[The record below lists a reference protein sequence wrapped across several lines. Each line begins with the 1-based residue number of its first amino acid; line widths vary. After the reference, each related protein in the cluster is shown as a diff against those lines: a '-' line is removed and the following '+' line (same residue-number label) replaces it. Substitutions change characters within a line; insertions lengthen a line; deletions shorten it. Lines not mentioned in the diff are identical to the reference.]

1 MRMGSIYPWTC
12 ATIGVGLALGT
23 IQVLGLGGRIAELES
38 RPVEDPQ
45 RVTHLERQVD
55 DMSTALDTSH
65 SEIDR
70 LSRASVYT
78 RALGREIAE
87 LESDL
92 RATACR
98 LDEQRE
104 WITRFQRLE
113 VEAGPQAI
121 DARLADFR
129 ASVDA
134 RWRELE
140 VLATRAERIADAAR
154 IGVQNVEREIEHDPD
169 SLWHDL
175 LGPTVQVSGDETVGT
190 GVILAANASNSSTDT
205 TTYVLTAW
213 HVVRDL
219 FLNPDE
225 PAPEIPITIY
235 SRTKMPRSE
244 TAYLVEHDADLDVA
258 LLRLRSTQRVET
270 GARLARREKLASM
283 RVFERVYAVGCPL
296 GNDPIPTFGEI
307 ADVNHVVDGQHYW
320 MVSAPTY
327 IGNSGGGIFDAE
339 TRELLALFTKIYT
352 HGSVRPMVVPHMG
365 LAMPLVSVYDW
376 LDRVGYAALEPSRGE
391 TTTAAAGK

>member
-1 MRMGSIYPWTC
+1 MRMGSIFPWMC
-12 ATIGVGLALGT
+12 ATIGVGLTLGT

-38 RPVEDPQ
+38 RPIGDPQ
-45 RVTHLERQVD
+45 RVVNLERQVD
-55 DMSTALDTSH
+55 ELTTALDTSQA
-65 SEIDR
+65 SIDR
-70 LSRASVYT
+70 LSRAAVYT
-78 RALGREIAE
+78 RELGRDIAE
-87 LESDL
+87 LEGDL

-104 WITRFQRLE
+104 WVARFQQLE
-113 VEAGPQAI
+113 VDAGPKAI
-121 DARLADFR
+121 DARMAEFKT
-129 ASVDA
+129 SVDA
-134 RWRELE
+134 RWREIE
-140 VLATRAERIADAAR
+140 GLATRAERIADAAR
-154 IGVQNVEREIEHDPD
+154 IGVQNVEREIEHDPEL
-169 SLWHDL
+169 LWHNL

-190 GVILAANASNSSTDT
+190 GVILAADTTNPSADT

-219 FLNPDE
+219 FLNPDD

-235 SRTKMPRSE
+235 SRAKVPRSE
-244 TAYLVEHDADLDVA
+244 TGYLIEHDADLDVA

-339 TRELLALFTKIYT
+339 THELLALFTKIYT

-365 LAMPLVSVYDW
+365 LATPLVSVYDW
-376 LDRVGYAALEPSRGE
+376 LDRVGYASLEPSRGE